1 MNSLLAFDTATERT
15 HIALEARGRT
25 WTHDGAG
32 GAHASATFLNDVM
45 ALLETAGMPI
55 GSLDAIAFGR
65 GPGAFTGLRTACA
78 VAQGLALGAGRPVLP
93 IDTLLAIAEDA
104 RGDAIETR
112 IWALLDARM
121 GELYAAEY
129 VHDAAGWRTSVAPM
143 LATPEHLQRCWDEH
157 PPEVVSG
164 EAVATFANRL
174 DVGSAQRVETA
185 VPRGVGLLRL
195 ARDLQAR
202 GGAVDAALALPLYIR
217 DKVAETMAERAARVT
232 A

>member
-1 MNSLLAFDTATERT
+1 MLAFDTATERMS
-15 HIALEARGRT
+15 IALSAAGRV
-25 WTHDGAG
+25 WTHEADG
-32 GAHASATFLNDVM
+32 GAQASA
-45 ALLETAGMPI
+45 ALIPAILGLLAQAQLSLHE
-55 GSLDAIAFGR
+55 LDAIAFGR

-93 IDTLLAIAEDA
+93 IDTLLAISEDA
-104 RGDAIETR
+104 RGDAIDAR

-129 VHDAAGWRTSVAPM
+129 VHDAAGWRIGVGPM
-143 LATPEHLQRCWDEH
+143 LTTPERLQRCWDEH

-164 EAVATFANRL
+164 EAAATFASRL
-174 DVGSAQRVETA
+174 DIGSARRVATA
-185 VPRGVGLLRL
+185 MPRGVALLRL
-195 ARDLQAR
+195 ARELHAR
-202 GGAVDAALALPLYIR
+202 GAAVDAALALPLYVR